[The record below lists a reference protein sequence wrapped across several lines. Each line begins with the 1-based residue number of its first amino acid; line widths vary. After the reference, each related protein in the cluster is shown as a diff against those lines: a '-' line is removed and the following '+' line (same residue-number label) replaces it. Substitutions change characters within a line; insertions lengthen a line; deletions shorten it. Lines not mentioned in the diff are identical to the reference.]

1 MGSIEAEV
9 FLYEVY
15 SYIVDLPSSGGLCE
29 SLVNF
34 CHHMFGFQMV
44 RGPFKRDSFSLRII
58 LLSFTLHEMY
68 NVPLFLVSV

>member
-1 MGSIEAEV
+1 MGIIEAEV

-15 SYIVDLPSSGGLCE
+15 SYIVDLPLSGGLCE
-29 SLVNF
+29 SWMGHFFAPCVVK
-34 CHHMFGFQMV
+34 MV
-44 RGPFKRDSFSLRII
+44 RGPFKRDSFSLRVI